1 MIFYDKNFNQ
11 ATKFFETD
19 LNFGLEEK
27 KIIERQK
34 KFGMNLIQE
43 KKKSSLLKKFLSQF
57 NDFMIIA
64 LLIAAGVSFAIS
76 FLNHQKDFLSCFLN
90 LLQH

>member
-27 KIIERQK
+27 KNNRASK
-34 KFGMNLIQE
+34 KIWFEFNTRE
-43 KKKSSLLKKFLSQF
+43 KKIKLAKKIF
-57 NDFMIIA
+57 IA
-64 LLIAAGVSFAIS
+64 V
-76 FLNHQKDFLSCFLN
+76 
-90 LLQH
+90 